1 MLSISTVLY
10 PRWPP
15 LLKIEISSNGQNC
28 SILSQKVPKFELYKH
43 NDELFNIYYGIFYE
57 LWTFADFDRLCKL
70 EKRGMK
76 FKKKSSPLKLLSQSQ
91 PNFAEMILR
100 WPPFKIVSVNTVLY
114 PRWPPLLEIEI
125 SSNGQ
130 NCSIW
135 SQKVPKF
142 ELYKHNDEYFN
153 IYYEMFYELWTFT
166 DFDRLCK
173 LEKRGD
179 EIKKNLLLWNY
190 WANLNQTLLKW
201 SLGGPLSK
209 LCPSAP
215 SCIQDGRHY

>member
-1 MLSISTVLY
+1 MSQSQPNFAEMILRRSPFKIVSVSAVLY

-70 EKRGMK
+70 EKRGLK
-76 FKKKSSPLKLLSQSQ
+76 KIFSSGIKKKSSLKLLSQSQ
-91 PNFAEMILR
+91 
-100 WPPFKIVSVNTVLY
+100 
-114 PRWPPLLEIEI
+114 LL
-125 SSNGQ
+125 
-130 NCSIW
+130 
-135 SQKVPKF
+135 PKS
-142 ELYKHNDEYFN
+142 
-153 IYYEMFYELWTFT
+153 
-166 DFDRLCK
+166 
-173 LEKRGD
+173 
-179 EIKKNLLLWNY
+179 
-190 WANLNQTLLKW
+190 LLKW

-215 SCIQDGRHY
+215 SCMQDGRHY

>member
-1 MLSISTVLY
+1 MQFRKKGGWNLKKVFSSETTEPISTKLCWNDPWWSPFKIVSVSAVLY

-57 LWTFADFDRLCKL
+57 LWTFADFDRLC
-70 EKRGMK
+70 
-76 FKKKSSPLKLLSQSQ
+76 
-91 PNFAEMILR
+91 N
-100 WPPFKIVSVNTVLY
+100 
-114 PRWPPLLEIEI
+114 
-125 SSNGQ
+125 
-130 NCSIW
+130 
-135 SQKVPKF
+135 
-142 ELYKHNDEYFN
+142 
-153 IYYEMFYELWTFT
+153 
-166 DFDRLCK
+166 

-201 SLGGPLSK
+201 SLGGLLSK